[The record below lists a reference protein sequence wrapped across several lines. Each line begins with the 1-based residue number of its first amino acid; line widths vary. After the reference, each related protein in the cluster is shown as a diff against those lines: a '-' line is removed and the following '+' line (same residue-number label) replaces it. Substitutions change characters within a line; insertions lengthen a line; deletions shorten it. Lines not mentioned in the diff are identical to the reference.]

1 MSRAGDTDLLSLT
14 EEFERQARTAVAREL
29 PPGTRFG
36 RYRIERLLGRG
47 GMGIVYLAEQT
58 EPIRRTVAIKMVL
71 HAHLD
76 RLARAR
82 FDVERQALAS
92 LAHPGVA
99 QLYDAGSS
107 PDGTAYFA
115 MEYVS
120 GLRLDQ
126 YWSAHPLDT
135 VSRVRML
142 RDLCRIVGHAHRR
155 GIVHCDLKPANVLVS
170 EIEGAAQLRVI
181 DFGIARVTGS
191 DDGEQA
197 GGSPGFMSPEQAR
210 SDAVIDARS
219 DVFALGALLRLA
231 VKAPIRGWLAESAG
245 DLPRLLQRIGGE
257 PVETLSPSRLRS
269 PRINALRSREL
280 ASVIDRALA
289 MQPDARYADAHE
301 LADDLDRWLQR
312 QPVTSMP
319 NTAGYALRCGLR
331 RYRWALSIVAAFVA
345 MAGIF
350 AAQLYDQYRQTL
362 LERDTAEQVITLLID
377 TYTAADPE
385 QYPGGSASARE
396 LLASASTRVSAR
408 DLPAPVRVR
417 VLLALGRAQHSLELY
432 DDARRS
438 FEQARQALADSG
450 TLEADR
456 IELLQAR
463 VESDAGDFSAAEQR
477 AQELAQRHA
486 TEAPAFHAEVLLLLS
501 DNAYLQS
508 DYDQAQAYADQASI
522 WIDNSQD
529 ADLRRQLATV
539 RARIAVDRGDTRSA
553 LQLQQQALTLARDL
567 WGDSDLRTL
576 DMLNDLAI
584 LASRDGQH
592 ELALSTLERV
602 AELTAEI
609 WGGDSAGLATVYG
622 NLGASALRAG
632 DAQRAER
639 EHRRALAIFQQRLGD
654 SSMHTGTE
662 LNNLAAALEAQGQA
676 DAALPYFEQAEQA
689 LVAALGGEHVRVGVT
704 LHNQARACLALGQL
718 ERAGKLLERSRAI
731 LRPALG
737 EDHPRWAVLQTT
749 QAEWLLLSGQPKE
762 ALSLLDEA
770 EPRLR
775 EAFGADSRESR
786 RAREL
791 AARARAETA
800 RQPLS
805 RPVDRVSESFEGHP
819 G

>member
-1 MSRAGDTDLLSLT
+1 MSGVGDTDLLSLT
-14 EEFERQARTAVAREL
+14 EEFEREAKSAAVREL

-47 GMGIVYLAEQT
+47 GMGVVYQAEQT
-58 EPIRRTVAIKMVL
+58 EPVRRPVAIKMVL

-76 RLARAR
+76 QMARAR
-82 FDVERQALAS
+82 FDLERQALAS

-107 PDGTAYFA
+107 ADGSAYFA

-126 YWSAHPLDT
+126 YWIKHAPDT
-135 VSRVRML
+135 MSRVQML

-155 GIVHCDLKPANVLVS
+155 GIVHCDLKPANVLVT
-170 EIEGAAQLRVI
+170 EVEGAVQLRVI
-181 DFGIARVTGS
+181 DFGIARAIGS
-191 DDGEQA
+191 EEREQS
-197 GGSPGFMSPEQAR
+197 GGSPAFMSPEQAR
-210 SDAVIDARS
+210 PDAVIDARS
-219 DVFALGALLRLA
+219 DVYALGALLRLA
-231 VKAPIRGWLAESAG
+231 VNAPIRGWLSEAVG
-245 DLPRLLQRIGGE
+245 DLPDRLQRIATE
-257 PVETLSPSRLRS
+257 RVDALSPSRLRT
-269 PRINALRSREL
+269 PQIDALRSREL
-280 ASVIDRALA
+280 ASLIDRALA
-289 MQPDARYADAHE
+289 MNPDARYADAHE

-319 NTAGYALRCGLR
+319 DSTRYALRCVLR
-331 RYRWALSIVAAFVA
+331 RHRWPLGMASAFVA
-345 MAGIF
+345 MASMF
-350 AAQLYDQYRQTL
+350 ALQSYDQYRQTR
-362 LERDTAEQVITLLID
+362 LERDTAEQVIALLID

-396 LLASASTRVSAR
+396 LLASAAGRVSAR

-438 FEQARQALADSG
+438 FAQARQALADTATMESH
-450 TLEADR
+450 R

-477 AQELAQRHA
+477 AQALSQRHA
-486 TEAPAFHAEVLLLLS
+486 VDAPAFHSEVLLLLS

-508 DYDQAQAYADQASI
+508 DYAQAQAYADQASI
-522 WIDNSQD
+522 WIDSSQD

-539 RARIAVDRGDTRSA
+539 RARIASDRGDTQLA

-567 WGDSDLRTL
+567 WGDRDLRTL
-576 DMLNDLAI
+576 DMLNDLA
-584 LASRDGQH
+584 LYASRDGQH
-592 ELALSTLERV
+592 ALALATLARV
-602 AELTAEI
+602 ADLTAEA
-609 WGGDSAGLATVYG
+609 WGSDSAGLATVYG

-632 DAQRAER
+632 DAVRAEL

-654 SSMHTGTE
+654 ESMHTGTE
-662 LNNLAAALEAQGQA
+662 LNNLAAALEAQGRA
-676 DAALPYFEQAEQA
+676 AAALPYFEQAEQA
-689 LVAALGGEHVRVGVT
+689 LVAALGSEHVRVGVT
-704 LHNQARACLALGQL
+704 LHNHARACLALGQT
-718 ERAGKLLERSRAI
+718 ERAAHLLERSRTI

-749 QAEWLLLSGQPKE
+749 QAEYLLQTGRPRE
-762 ALSLLDEA
+762 ASSLLDNA
-770 EPRLR
+770 APRLR
-775 EAFGADSRESR
+775 GAFGADSREYSR
-786 RAREL
+786 AQEL
-791 AARARAETA
+791 IVRARAE
-800 RQPLS
+800 S
-805 RPVDRVSESFEGHP
+805 GP